1 MIDSLREQCS
11 LLMKSD
17 TQKYSK
23 ISTLLENDNCFF
35 EIDMETSYAIL
46 SDLLV
51 KEEDIAR
58 VYQALIR
65 VENFRP

>member
-11 LLMKSD
+11 LLIKSD
-17 TQKYSK
+17 SQKYSK
-23 ISTLLENDNCFF
+23 IATFLENDNCFF

>member
-17 TQKYSK
+17 TQKSST
-23 ISTLLENDNCFF
+23 IATLLENDNCFF